1 MQRVALLHLNK
12 IKLVLASLL
21 CAISFAVVVAPSV
34 SAQTTQSKNDVC
46 EGLGSISSGNNNCGN
61 APGPSVN
68 KIITVVV
75 NLISLAAGVIAVIML
90 IVAGFNYI
98 TSSGDPT
105 KISHAKDSLIY
116 AIVGLVIVAMAQ
128 FIVQYVLA
136 RASNA

>member
-1 MQRVALLHLNK
+1 MQRVILQHIDK
-12 IKLVLASLL
+12 IKLALAAFLCMISL
-21 CAISFAVVVAPSV
+21 SAVVTPSV
-34 SAQTTQSKNDVC
+34 FAATGESKNDVC

-68 KIITVVV
+68 KIVTVVV
-75 NLISLAAGVIAVIML
+75 NLISIVAGVIAVIMI

-116 AIVGLVIVAMAQ
+116 AMIGLVIVALAQ
-128 FIVQYVLA
+128 FIVQYALA
-136 RASNA
+136 RASKA